1 MPHSDIV
8 IIGGGAIGLSSA
20 YYLNQ
25 KGFDVTILDSNDKNL
40 YNSCSW
46 GSSGMI
52 VPSHIVPLAAPGVIK
67 QGLKWLL
74 DPESPFSIEFKPSI
88 EMISWLLKFRKAAN
102 KKHVKQAADLLR
114 NLSMD
119 SRSLYKKLNEQIDFE
134 FETKGILMLCKGE
147 KTLKEE
153 IAVSVMAQDIGMKAK
168 NLNPAEINKLE
179 TGMKTEIAGGVYY
192 PSDAH
197 FNPGLYLSSMKKI
210 LINSGVK
217 IFHKTKVH
225 SINIDKEK
233 ITSVNTEHDNW
244 KAKKFILCAGSF
256 SSKLVKQIKLKMPL
270 MGGKGYSIS
279 IDNIQKKPALP
290 AILVE
295 ARIAS
300 TPMGKIWRLGGTM
313 TVTQGSTKIN
323 NRKISA
329 MVRNVKKYYPEYN
342 ISSAQ
347 SLKPWVGLRPL
358 SADGLPYIGPFKK
371 YPNLIAATGHAMLG
385 VSLAPVT
392 GHLVSN
398 IISEESFDYDMKLLS
413 PDRFN

>member
-67 QGLKWLL
+67 KGLKWLL

-323 NRKISA
+323 NRKLSA

>member
-88 EMISWLLKFRKAAN
+88 EMISWLLKFRKSAN

-256 SSKLVKQIKLKMPL
+256 SSKLVKQIKIKMPL

-323 NRKISA
+323 NRKLSA

>member
-25 KGFDVTILDSNDKNL
+25 KGFDVTILDSNDETL
-40 YNSCSW
+40 YDSCSW

-52 VPSHIVPLAAPGVIK
+52 VPSHIVPLAAPGVVK

-74 DPESPFSIEFKPSI
+74 DPKSPFSIEFKPSI

-119 SRSLYKKLNEQIDFE
+119 SRSLYQDLNKNINFE
-134 FETKGILMLCKGE
+134 FETKGILMLCKSE
-147 KTLKEE
+147 KSLEEE
-153 IAVSVMAQDIGMKAK
+153 IAVSNMAQEIGMEAK
-168 NLNPAEINKLE
+168 NLNSDEISKIE
-179 TGMKTEIAGGVYY
+179 TGMKTEVEGGVYY

-197 FNPGLYLSSMKKI
+197 FNPGLYLSSMKKV

-217 IFHKTKVH
+217 IFHNTKVNKL
-225 SINIDKEK
+225 NIDKDK
-233 ITSVNTEHDNW
+233 ITSVNTENDNW
-244 KAKKFILCAGSF
+244 LAKIIVLCAGSF
-256 SSKLVKQIKLKMPL
+256 SSNLIKQINLNMPL
-270 MGGKGYSIS
+270 MSGKGYSIS
-279 IDNIQKKPALP
+279 INNAQKKPSLP

-300 TPMGKIWRLGGTM
+300 TPMEYIWRLGGTM
-313 TVTQGSTKIN
+313 TVNNGSTKIN
-323 NRKISA
+323 NTKLNA
-329 MVRNVKKYYPEYN
+329 MINNIKKYYPEYDV
-342 ISSAQ
+342 SWTKA
-347 SLKPWVGLRPL
+347 LKPWVGLRPL
-358 SADGLPYIGPFKK
+358 SADGLPYIGSFKK
-371 YPNLIAATGHAMLG
+371 FSNLIAATGHAMLG

-392 GHLVSN
+392 GHLVSK
-398 IISEESFDYDMKLLS
+398 IISNENSDYDMQLLS
-413 PDRFN
+413 PDRF

>member
-1 MPHSDIV
+1 LPHSDIV

-323 NRKISA
+323 NRKLSA

>member
-210 LINSGVK
+210 LVNSGVK

-323 NRKISA
+323 NRKLSA

>member
-153 IAVSVMAQDIGMKAK
+153 IAVSVMAQNIGMKAK

-323 NRKISA
+323 NRKLSA